1 MKGNRQKQIFWAAA
15 LLINFQETIC
25 IFKFNE
31 DNYSLRVRKR
41 CVFIQSYRL
50 PSTLNFRRKKYI
62 NIIFRYTKKE
72 KTM

>member
-41 CVFIQSYRL
+41 CVFVQSYRL
-50 PSTLNFRRKKYI
+50 SLHLEFQ
-62 NIIFRYTKKE
+62 KE
-72 KTM
+72 EIHKHYF